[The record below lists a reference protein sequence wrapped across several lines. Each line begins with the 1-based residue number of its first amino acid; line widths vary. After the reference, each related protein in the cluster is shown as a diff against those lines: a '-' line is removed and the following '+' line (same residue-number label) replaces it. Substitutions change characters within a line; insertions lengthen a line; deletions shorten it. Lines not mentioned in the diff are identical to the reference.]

1 MLPQSKTGLIIQF
14 TQEDTEPT
22 ETDAEYFHF
31 LQDSGSDLRL
41 GGIKLEPGAEEV
53 SGEPG
58 IEDEKDR
65 IKKDNHNKSKI
76 IFLIYLE

>member
-1 MLPQSKTGLIIQF
+1 MSPQSKTALIIRF

-31 LQDSGSDLRL
+31 LQDSSQDLRV
-41 GGIKLEPGAEEV
+41 GGIKLEPGAEDLNGDPV
-53 SGEPG
+53 

-65 IKKDNHNKSKI
+65 IKKDNHNKSK
-76 IFLIYLE
+76 L